1 MHTRL
6 TRACFNTTCLSNMLD
21 AVPFILA
28 FLNQDGS
35 FKHITSIPG
44 NRTQTE
50 SPATES
56 SFPKHSWQGLCSMG
70 RTVNSIEIQPFLLVQ
85 SQMSCLEHWH
95 LMVVLKSYFISLTC
109 SDNHQW
115 ILENPKWIPYR
126 SHINPMNYWMITPWH
141 TTLFCHKKKLCQPH
155 LAAEHGPGPVD
166 CTPRRKFPRDLGASH
181 APIQCWWM
189 VNKHIVLLPVV
200 Y

>member
-50 SPATES
+50 SPAAES

-141 TTLFCHKKKLCQPH
+141 TTLFCHKKKYVSPTSLPSTVQ
-155 LAAEHGPGPVD
+155 
-166 CTPRRKFPRDLGASH
+166 
-181 APIQCWWM
+181 
-189 VNKHIVLLPVV
+189 VLLTAHLGGSFQGTWEHPMHQ
-200 Y
+200 YSADEWWINI